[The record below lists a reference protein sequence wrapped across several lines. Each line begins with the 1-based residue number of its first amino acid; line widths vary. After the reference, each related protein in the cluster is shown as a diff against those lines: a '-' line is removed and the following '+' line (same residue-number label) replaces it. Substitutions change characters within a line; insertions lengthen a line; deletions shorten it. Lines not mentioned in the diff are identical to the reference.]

1 MQRTP
6 ESPDENPPVEPMLGQ
21 TGGASSTKQ
30 NHAAGRAA
38 FSGLL
43 LDSSFFLFGAI
54 GSESQV
60 RACWDSGYCPMMDS
74 IGTAVARTA
83 PETWVPTF
91 GRQGSEDVGH
101 EEKMSHGTVYPN
113 KPRTS
118 SQSKGNAPC
127 ITTEEV
133 LRLRGPTGQTSS
145 ETEHGKPKRSDTCIR
160 RDLYEIC
167 IACVTVL
174 KFLVSS
180 R

>member
-1 MQRTP
+1 MQRPP

-21 TGGASSTKQ
+21 TGGASIAKQ

-43 LDSSFFLFGAI
+43 LHSSFFLFGAI

-60 RACWDSGYCPMMDS
+60 RACWGSGYCPMMDS

-91 GRQGSEDVGH
+91 GRHGSEDVGQ
-101 EEKMSHGTVYPN
+101 
-113 KPRTS
+113 PRAS
-118 SQSKGNAPC
+118 SQSKGDAPC

-145 ETEHGKPKRSDTCIR
+145 ETERGKPKRSDTCIR